1 MNRRF
6 IPWAGKWALAGGHTE
21 EADLKKVRIITKDGY
36 YGQTL
41 QFNLKKYSETGVL
54 PRYIMRREDTFIVPH
69 KRSFLG
75 LNVGAVATFVGGVTS
90 AILICDRLSEDEE
103 DELDEVTEVP

>member
-21 EADLKKVRIITKDGY
+21 EADFKKVRIITKDGY

-75 LNVGAVATFVGGVTS
+75 LNVGAVATFVGVMAS
-90 AILICDRLSEDEE
+90 AILIYDRLSADESGAA
-103 DELDEVTEVP
+103 TEVP